1 MLNSVLLSILT
12 EKQKR
17 MLPAAQPKD
26 AWPNS
31 DIYMCLF
38 QFWTRYVN
46 KKNKLPV
53 IKDKNSVKCEGRNL
67 VQLCYGPDK
76 NKKKAQFAVRYNTN
90 TLIPRIYVI
99 QPGIPEGG
107 GRDGGFREDNSFGGK
122 LLLLL
127 NNFDTLTILTI
138 IEIRDGDDKGTHT
151 KGNLL
156 TLSHI
161 NFISLSLSSEKTSL
175 Q

>member
-1 MLNSVLLSILT
+1 
-12 EKQKR
+12 
-17 MLPAAQPKD
+17 MLPVAQPKD
-26 AWPNS
+26 AWPNI
-31 DIYMCLF
+31 DIYTCLF
-38 QFWTRYVN
+38 QFWTSYVG
-46 KKNKLPV
+46 KNKLPV
-53 IKDKNSVKCEGRNL
+53 IKDKNSVKCEGQNL

-76 NKKKAQFAVRYNTN
+76 NKKKAQFAVCYNTN
-90 TLIPRIYVI
+90 TRIPEFTGHVI

-127 NNFDTLTILTI
+127 NTFDTLTILTI
-138 IEIRDGDDKGTHT
+138 IEISDGDDKGTNT

-161 NFISLSLSSEKTSL
+161 NFISLSLSSEKT
-175 Q
+175 